1 MAQVASHL
9 TRFPQWEIRHLDGRR
24 LASTSM
30 GHAGI
35 EDWVRVMIALEHD
48 CRPDD
53 VTFIDDDSG
62 EGWILVEQITGWD
75 VAAADFATVLARVGY
90 YQMAQRPI
98 RDCEPVRF
106 LQAAE

>member
-1 MAQVASHL
+1 MAPQAHACL
-9 TRFPQWEIRHLDGRR
+9 PRFPIWEIRHLDGRQI
-24 LASTSM
+24 ASTSM
-30 GHAGI
+30 GHAGL

-53 VTFIDDDSG
+53 ITFIDDAEG
-62 EGWILVEQITGWD
+62 EGWIHVEQITGWD

-98 RDCEPVRF
+98 RDCFPRF

>member
-1 MAQVASHL
+1 MFGGSGGAAAS
-9 TRFPQWEIRHLDGRR
+9 QSAGKA
-24 LASTSM
+24 LA
-30 GHAGI
+30 
-35 EDWVRVMIALEHD
+35 ALEHD
-48 CRPDD
+48 CRPED